1 MKKMGKRKKLI
12 IVISTLLLIIATASV
27 GTYYYIKSKIYVEPE
42 KVVEVPK
49 EDKEEIKYQE
59 QNGIINILLVGI
71 DGRTLDEKSR
81 SDSIIIA
88 TIDTNSK
95 KVKLSSI
102 MRDTLIKIP
111 GYGEQK
117 INAAYS
123 IGGPDLLI
131 KTIKENFG
139 VTLDKYVVV
148 NFWGFQDIVDA
159 MGGLDIDVKDYEI
172 NEINKYIGE
181 VDTVKSP
188 PLTKAGL
195 QHLDGQ
201 QALSYARIRKVGNG
215 DYERVA
221 RQKSVV
227 TLLAQ
232 KGKEISPLK
241 YPSVANALLK
251 CVKTN
256 IDPMTIFNYAYTFY
270 KFDNPVFEQ
279 LQIPATELSQG
290 GEYMDK
296 GWVFLIDAKQN
307 GKVLQDFIFND
318 KKWESKDYNL
328 TSFRNI
334 INQYMAKAAA
344 FNPADKPALDENG
357 DVIDPGTK
365 TPTKTEGNGGT
376 TPTNGGNPATGGE
389 TTPGGTPANGGT
401 TGGAA
406 TPGGTTS
413 NGGTTPVDSKPP
425 TNGTSD
431 NQKPP
436 ATQ

>member
-1 MKKMGKRKKLI
+1 MKKMSKRKKII

-88 TIDTNSK
+88 TIDTNLK

-123 IGGPDLLI
+123 IGGPELLI

-188 PLTKAGL
+188 PLTKSGL

-232 KGKEISPLK
+232 KGKEISPIK

-296 GWVFLIDAKQN
+296 GRVFLIDAKQN

-328 TSFRNI
+328 ASFRSI
-334 INQYMAKAAA
+334 ISQYMAKAEA

-357 DVIDPGTK
+357 DVINPSTK
-365 TPTKTEGNGGT
+365 TPTKTEGDGGT
-376 TPTNGGNPATGGE
+376 VPTNGTGGA
-389 TTPGGTPANGGT
+389 TTPGNTPANGGT
-401 TGGAA
+401 TGGAT
-406 TPGGTTS
+406 TPGGTPS
-413 NGGTTPVDSKPP
+413 NGGTTPGGSNPP
-425 TNGTSD
+425 TNDTGN

-436 ATQ
+436 TTK